1 MPNALARWWR
11 DVDPADL
18 RDRLTDV
25 NDGIIALAGTG
36 LGLAGA
42 EIDPRTSVAVL
53 LLSMTMGAF
62 AVFGVQLCEAMSHR
76 EAQQSAVEH
85 EQRLLELTPDQE
97 VAELAAWFEAKGVS
111 APTSMQV
118 ARELSDADALSA
130 QLEIEYG
137 IRELTSPGD
146 NWREAVTAGLAFL
159 FGATLPVVAMV
170 VVPLP
175 WRSEFT
181 IAAALTALAVTSIVI
196 ARRGY
201 ANVYRTALRSLLI
214 GGAALALGYLLG
226 DWVM

>member
-137 IRELTSPGD
+137 IRELTSKAD

-159 FGATLPVVAMV
+159 FGATLPVLAMV
-170 VVPLP
+170 IVPLP